1 MRAKP
6 EMEPWVHT
14 DKSGLSSV
22 GAALT
27 ERAFAL
33 DRIVPPLAGPFYLHY
48 VIIYIY
54 YFMGLRWLALRR
66 GLTESAII
74 RIFAKI

>member
-14 DKSGLSSV
+14 DKSRMSSA

-33 DRIVPPLAGPFYLHY
+33 DRIVPPLWGSINVFQ
-48 VIIYIY
+48 
-54 YFMGLRWLALRR
+54 
-66 GLTESAII
+66 
-74 RIFAKI
+74 

>member
-1 MRAKP
+1 MK
-6 EMEPWVHT
+6 PWVHT

-27 ERAFAL
+27 ARAFVL
-33 DRIVPPLAGPFYLHY
+33 NRIVSPLQGSSTLSAPINYL
-48 VIIYIY
+48 VI
-54 YFMGLRWLALRR
+54 FMGLRWLALRR
-66 GLTESAII
+66 GLTDSAII

>member
-6 EMEPWVHT
+6 EMKPWVHT

-33 DRIVPPLAGPFYLHY
+33 DRIVPPLK
-48 VIIYIY
+48 
-54 YFMGLRWLALRR
+54 GLNKCVSMITPGLAPRALKKCRPYR
-66 GLTESAII
+66 AHPYPCNV
-74 RIFAKI
+74 

>member
-14 DKSGLSSV
+14 DKSRMSSA

-33 DRIVPPLAGPFYLHY
+33 DRIVPPLK
-48 VIIYIY
+48 
-54 YFMGLRWLALRR
+54 GLNKCVSMITPGLAPWALKGCRPYR
-66 GLTESAII
+66 AHPYSCNV
-74 RIFAKI
+74 

>member
-6 EMEPWVHT
+6 EMKPWVHT

-33 DRIVPPLAGPFYLHY
+33 DRIVSPLQGSSTLSPPINYL
-48 VIIYIY
+48 VI
-54 YFMGLRWLALRR
+54 FMGLRWLALRR

>member
-14 DKSGLSSV
+14 DKSRMSSA

-33 DRIVPPLAGPFYLHY
+33 DRIVPPLK
-48 VIIYIY
+48 
-54 YFMGLRWLALRR
+54 GLNKCVSMTDPGLAPWALKKCRPYR
-66 GLTESAII
+66 AFLCLLM
-74 RIFAKI
+74 

>member
-1 MRAKP
+1 M
-6 EMEPWVHT
+6 
-14 DKSGLSSV
+14 LYC
-22 GAALT
+22 AA
-27 ERAFAL
+27 
-33 DRIVPPLAGPFYLHY
+33 PLQDLFIFDY

-54 YFMGLRWLALRR
+54 YFMRLRWLALRR